1 MHFLSFVGIVARA
14 NDQPTVNLI
23 VSAFPPIDALLK
35 LNTSLRNDVLVIR
48 TFVEMDSD
56 IKIYVLLSMDTIKC
70 FDK

>member
-35 LNTSLRNDVLVIR
+35 LNTSLRNDVLVI
-48 TFVEMDSD
+48 
-56 IKIYVLLSMDTIKC
+56 LSTIMS
-70 FDK
+70 